1 MATTTASR
9 YDRLT
14 RDELYELAQERELP
28 ERSTMSRDELQASLE
43 LDDLGPDAVDML
55 LDHHQEI
62 RRLFDE
68 FGSLS
73 ARPSKRKER
82 VVAELITLLVKH
94 AEVEEQVFYPAVRH
108 EVAGQQ
114 DAIDESMEEHHAAEL
129 LVQELDG
136 MASDTTRYD
145 MKVHVLEEYMRHHL
159 EEEEQDLFPDVA
171 AQLSE
176 QRRREIGRGM
186 VAAWQVAP
194 TRPHPASPQSP
205 PANVVLGLP
214 TAAWDLVVSAV
225 RRLRH
230 RLRR

>member
-55 LDHHQEI
+55 LDHHREI

-114 DAIDESMEEHHAAEL
+114 DTIDESMEEHHAAEL

-230 RLRR
+230 RLGR